1 MKSNIHIPVLLKES
15 IDLLDVQSNGI
26 YVDCTSG
33 RGGHSSAILNRL
45 SSKGKL
51 ICIDTDKEAV
61 AFLDQKFSQNKNV
74 TVLKGNFKDIASLLA
89 SLNIYVVD
97 GLIADLGVSS
107 PMFDDPIR
115 GFSYHDDAKLDM
127 RMDQTQELDAEYIIN
142 KYSEEQLIAIFK
154 DYGEV
159 NIPNNVV
166 KNIIKERST
175 HRISSTK
182 ELLDIIKK
190 SLS

>member
-1 MKSNIHIPVLLKES
+1 MKSNVHVPVLLKES
-15 IDLLDVQSNGI
+15 IDLLDIQPNGI

-33 RGGHSSAILNRL
+33 RGGHSSAILNKL

-51 ICIDTDKEAV
+51 ICIDTDEEAII
-61 AFLDQKFSQNKNV
+61 FLKQKFSKDKNV
-74 TVLKGNFKDIASLLA
+74 TVLKGNFKDITPLLN
-89 SLNIYVVD
+89 SINIYAVD

-107 PMFDDPIR
+107 PMFDNPIR

-127 RMDQTQELDAEYIIN
+127 RMDQTQELDAEYIVN
-142 KYSEEQLIAIFK
+142 NYSEKQLIKIFK
-154 DYGEV
+154 EFGEI

-166 KNIIKERST
+166 KNIIKERT
-175 HRISSTK
+175 IHHISSTK
-182 ELLDIIKK
+182 ELVDIIKK

>member
-1 MKSNIHIPVLLKES
+1 MKSNVHVPVLLKES
-15 IDLLDVQSNGI
+15 IDLLDIQSNGI

-33 RGGHSSAILNRL
+33 RGGHSSAILNKL

-51 ICIDTDKEAV
+51 ICIDTDEEAV
-61 AFLDQKFSQNKNV
+61 AFLDQKFSKDKNV
-74 TVLKGNFKDIASLLA
+74 TVLKGNFKDITSLLA
-89 SLNIYVVD
+89 SVNIYAVD

-107 PMFDDPIR
+107 PMFDNPIR
-115 GFSYHDDAKLDM
+115 GFSYHDEAKLDM

-142 KYSEEQLIAIFK
+142 NYSEKQLIKIFK
-154 DYGEV
+154 EFGEV

-166 KNIIKERST
+166 KNIIRERTT
-175 HRISSTK
+175 HHISSTK
-182 ELLDIIKK
+182 ELVDIIKK